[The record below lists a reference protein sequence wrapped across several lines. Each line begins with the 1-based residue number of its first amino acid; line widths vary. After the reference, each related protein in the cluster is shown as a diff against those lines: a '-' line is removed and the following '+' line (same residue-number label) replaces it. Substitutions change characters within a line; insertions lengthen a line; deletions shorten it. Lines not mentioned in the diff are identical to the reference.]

1 MSAAPEVETVLATPV
16 SVGGAQR
23 RFGELT
29 VADVRAHA
37 ATLGEATGFGHR
49 SRVGAVAVAWK
60 QLAGR
65 MEAES
70 AATVDDLDRST
81 VEGLAEGLWI
91 VPPGGSLLP

>member
-16 SVGGAQR
+16 SIGGAQR

-29 VADVRAHA
+29 VAEVRAHA

-70 AATVDDLDRST
+70 AATVAELDPAE
-81 VEGLAEGLWI
+81 VEARAEGLWI
-91 VPPGGSLLP
+91 RPPGGSLLP

>member
-1 MSAAPEVETVLATPV
+1 MSAAPEVEPVLATPV

-49 SRVGAVAVAWK
+49 SRVGAVAAAWK

-70 AATVDDLDRST
+70 AATVDELDSAE
-81 VEGLAEGLWI
+81 VESRAEALWI
-91 VPPGGSLLP
+91 RPPGGSLLP